1 MLTRYGGIDSVLLW
15 QNYPN
20 IGTDDRNQVIMI
32 LMKMIMMMMMMM
44 MIIIIMTMIGQY
56 FKKRREVVEVVV
68 EASVGAGVL
77 AMAQLLN
84 FSVRR
89 CGWRLGLQA
98 VTIIMVSI
106 FFIGQGHPSSSC
118 YIIITILGMFY
129 RSSSLYHP
137 QRRAILHLKNQ
148 TRKIKCKK
156 DENKVNK
163 YENILEKHQL
173 INLYAN
179 PQG

>member
-1 MLTRYGGIDSVLLW
+1 MAQNSFMLMLG
-15 QNYPN
+15 
-20 IGTDDRNQVIMI
+20 QVRMV
-32 LMKMIMMMMMMM
+32 MMMMMM
-44 MIIIIMTMIGQY
+44 IMTMIGQY
-56 FKKRREVVEVVV
+56 FKKRREVVEVAV

-84 FSVRR
+84 FCVRR

-173 INLYAN
+173 INFYAN

>member
-1 MLTRYGGIDSVLLW
+1 MMMMMMIIQVYISYGLITAAGVAMAQNSFMLMLG
-15 QNYPN
+15 
-20 IGTDDRNQVIMI
+20 QVRVV
-32 LMKMIMMMMMMM
+32 IMMMMMMM
-44 MIIIIMTMIGQY
+44 IMMMTVSGQY

-106 FFIGQGHPSSSC
+106 FFIGQGHPS
-118 YIIITILGMFY
+118 
-129 RSSSLYHP
+129 
-137 QRRAILHLKNQ
+137 
-148 TRKIKCKK
+148 
-156 DENKVNK
+156 
-163 YENILEKHQL
+163 
-173 INLYAN
+173 
-179 PQG
+179 

>member
-1 MLTRYGGIDSVLLW
+1 
-15 QNYPN
+15 
-20 IGTDDRNQVIMI
+20 
-32 LMKMIMMMMMMM
+32 MMMMM
-44 MIIIIMTMIGQY
+44 MIIQVYISYGLITAAGVAMAQNSFMLMLGQVRVVIMMIMTMMTVSGQD

-106 FFIGQGHPSSSC
+106 FFIGQRHPS
-118 YIIITILGMFY
+118 
-129 RSSSLYHP
+129 
-137 QRRAILHLKNQ
+137 
-148 TRKIKCKK
+148 
-156 DENKVNK
+156 
-163 YENILEKHQL
+163 
-173 INLYAN
+173 
-179 PQG
+179 

>member
-1 MLTRYGGIDSVLLW
+1 
-15 QNYPN
+15 
-20 IGTDDRNQVIMI
+20 
-32 LMKMIMMMMMMM
+32 MMMMM
-44 MIIIIMTMIGQY
+44 MIIQVYISYGLITAAGVAMAQNSFMLMLGQVRVVIMMMMMIMTMMTMSGQY

-106 FFIGQGHPSSSC
+106 FFIGQGHPS
-118 YIIITILGMFY
+118 
-129 RSSSLYHP
+129 
-137 QRRAILHLKNQ
+137 
-148 TRKIKCKK
+148 
-156 DENKVNK
+156 
-163 YENILEKHQL
+163 
-173 INLYAN
+173 
-179 PQG
+179 

>member
-1 MLTRYGGIDSVLLW
+1 
-15 QNYPN
+15 
-20 IGTDDRNQVIMI
+20 
-32 LMKMIMMMMMMM
+32 MMMMM
-44 MIIIIMTMIGQY
+44 MIIQVYISYGLITAAGVAMAQNSFMLMLGQVRVVIMMIMTMMTMSGQY

-106 FFIGQGHPSSSC
+106 FFIGQRHPS
-118 YIIITILGMFY
+118 
-129 RSSSLYHP
+129 
-137 QRRAILHLKNQ
+137 
-148 TRKIKCKK
+148 
-156 DENKVNK
+156 
-163 YENILEKHQL
+163 
-173 INLYAN
+173 
-179 PQG
+179 

>member
-1 MLTRYGGIDSVLLW
+1 MMMMMMIIQVYISYGLITAAGVAMAQNSFMLMLG
-15 QNYPN
+15 
-20 IGTDDRNQVIMI
+20 QVRMV
-32 LMKMIMMMMMMM
+32 MMMMMMM
-44 MIIIIMTMIGQY
+44 MIMTMMTMSGQY

-106 FFIGQGHPSSSC
+106 FFIGQRHPS
-118 YIIITILGMFY
+118 
-129 RSSSLYHP
+129 
-137 QRRAILHLKNQ
+137 
-148 TRKIKCKK
+148 
-156 DENKVNK
+156 
-163 YENILEKHQL
+163 
-173 INLYAN
+173 
-179 PQG
+179 

>member
-1 MLTRYGGIDSVLLW
+1 
-15 QNYPN
+15 
-20 IGTDDRNQVIMI
+20 
-32 LMKMIMMMMMMM
+32 
-44 MIIIIMTMIGQY
+44 MTMSGQY
-56 FKKRREVVEVVV
+56 FKKRREVVEVAV

-84 FSVRR
+84 F
-89 CGWRLGLQA
+89 
-98 VTIIMVSI
+98 
-106 FFIGQGHPSSSC
+106 FIGQGRRSSLC
-118 YIIITILGMFY
+118 YIIITYLGMFY

-163 YENILEKHQL
+163 YENILVKHPL
-173 INLYAN
+173 INDCAN
-179 PQG
+179 LQD

>member
-1 MLTRYGGIDSVLLW
+1 
-15 QNYPN
+15 
-20 IGTDDRNQVIMI
+20 
-32 LMKMIMMMMMMM
+32 
-44 MIIIIMTMIGQY
+44 MTMSGQY
-56 FKKRREVVEVVV
+56 FKKRREVVEVAV

-106 FFIGQGHPSSSC
+106 FFIGQGRRSSSC
-118 YIIITILGMFY
+118 YIIITSLGMFY

-163 YENILEKHQL
+163 YENILKSINSL
-173 INLYAN
+173 IFMPIPRAERTPLIDISCFKSYTFRLLTLSSAISFT
-179 PQG
+179 GR

>member
-1 MLTRYGGIDSVLLW
+1 
-15 QNYPN
+15 
-20 IGTDDRNQVIMI
+20 
-32 LMKMIMMMMMMM
+32 MMMMM
-44 MIIIIMTMIGQY
+44 MIIQVYISYGLITAAGVAMAQNSFMLMLGQVRVVIMMMMMIMTMMTMSGQY

-106 FFIGQGHPSSSC
+106 FFIGQRHPS
-118 YIIITILGMFY
+118 
-129 RSSSLYHP
+129 
-137 QRRAILHLKNQ
+137 
-148 TRKIKCKK
+148 
-156 DENKVNK
+156 
-163 YENILEKHQL
+163 
-173 INLYAN
+173 
-179 PQG
+179 

>member
-1 MLTRYGGIDSVLLW
+1 
-15 QNYPN
+15 
-20 IGTDDRNQVIMI
+20 
-32 LMKMIMMMMMMM
+32 MMMMM
-44 MIIIIMTMIGQY
+44 MIIQVYISYGLITAAGVAMAQNSFMLMLGQVRVVIMMIMTMMTMSGQY

-106 FFIGQGHPSSSC
+106 FFIGQGHPS
-118 YIIITILGMFY
+118 
-129 RSSSLYHP
+129 
-137 QRRAILHLKNQ
+137 
-148 TRKIKCKK
+148 
-156 DENKVNK
+156 
-163 YENILEKHQL
+163 
-173 INLYAN
+173 
-179 PQG
+179 

>member
-1 MLTRYGGIDSVLLW
+1 
-15 QNYPN
+15 
-20 IGTDDRNQVIMI
+20 
-32 LMKMIMMMMMMM
+32 MMMMM
-44 MIIIIMTMIGQY
+44 MIIQVYISYGLITAAGVAMAQNSFMLMLGQVRVVIMMIMTMMTVSGQY

-106 FFIGQGHPSSSC
+106 FFIGQGHPS
-118 YIIITILGMFY
+118 
-129 RSSSLYHP
+129 
-137 QRRAILHLKNQ
+137 
-148 TRKIKCKK
+148 
-156 DENKVNK
+156 
-163 YENILEKHQL
+163 
-173 INLYAN
+173 
-179 PQG
+179 